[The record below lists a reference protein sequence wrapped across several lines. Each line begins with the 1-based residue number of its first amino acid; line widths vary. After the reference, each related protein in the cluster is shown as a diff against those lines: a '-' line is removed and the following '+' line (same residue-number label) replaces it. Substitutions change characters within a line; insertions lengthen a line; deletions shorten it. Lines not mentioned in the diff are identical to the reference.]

1 MGGSRL
7 ALTLR
12 MSHVFHNPVLLAL
25 TLYSEPGEVVVAR
38 SIEIGHPIVYVAM
51 NYRLS
56 GERLAQVDDH
66 CSSDAFA
73 RLRVPGR

>member
-1 MGGSRL
+1 MGSGYTVEGSRL
-7 ALTLR
+7 ALTLC
-12 MSHVFHNPVLLAL
+12 MSQVCHKPFLLSL

-56 GERLAQVDDH
+56 GERLAQVDD
-66 CSSDAFA
+66 
-73 RLRVPGR
+73 